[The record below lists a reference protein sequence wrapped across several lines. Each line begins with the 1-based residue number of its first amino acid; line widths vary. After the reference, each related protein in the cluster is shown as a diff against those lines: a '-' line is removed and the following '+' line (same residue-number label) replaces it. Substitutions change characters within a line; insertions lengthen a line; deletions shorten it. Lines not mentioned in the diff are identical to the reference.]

1 MTYEEI
7 NTMISSIGLDY
18 TYYQFPEGE
27 APDLPYVLFYY
38 PERND
43 FQADGVNYAK
53 VVQLNIELYTRNKDF
68 TTEATLESV
77 LDTYELSYSKEEQ
90 YIESEKMY
98 EVLYIMEVMLN
109 G

>member
-7 NTMISSIGLDY
+7 DQMISSIGLDY
-18 TYYQFPEGE
+18 TYYQFPEKE

-38 PERND
+38 PNRDD

-53 VVQLNIELYTRNKDF
+53 IVQLNIELYTRNKDF
-68 TTEATLESV
+68 DTEATVESV
-77 LDTYELSYSKEEQ
+77 LDSYGLSYFKEEQ
-90 YIESEKMY
+90 YITSEKMY